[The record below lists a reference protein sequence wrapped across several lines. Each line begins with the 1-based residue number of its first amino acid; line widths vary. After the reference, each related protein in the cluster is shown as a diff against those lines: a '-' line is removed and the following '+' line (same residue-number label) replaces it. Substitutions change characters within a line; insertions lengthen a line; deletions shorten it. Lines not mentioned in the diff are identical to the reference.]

1 MRTQYGCGLT
11 IVLAG
16 ALVVACTTTGSMTGQ
31 LSSPGAPTRPVTLTY
46 DIDRSGE
53 SGYLSLTLPGGE
65 SFNGPFAR
73 IGSAAAVAPGL
84 DIDVSV
90 VDWGEGADTWT
101 FGATDS
107 DKVVALLQGNQGHKV
122 RCRFTLL
129 YPAGGLSS
137 GGSGECQ
144 VNTGE
149 TIDVR
154 F

>member
-1 MRTQYGCGLT
+1 MWSRCELGLLIALGTLVAGC
-11 IVLAG
+11 A
-16 ALVVACTTTGSMTGQ
+16 TTGSMTGQ
-31 LSSPGAPTRPVTLTY
+31 ISDPGAPSRSVTLSYVT
-46 DIDRSGE
+46 DRSGE

-84 DIDVSV
+84 DIDYSV

-107 DKVVALLQGNQGHKV
+107 DKVVALLQGSRGGKI

-129 YPAGGLSS
+129 YPAGGMRS
-137 GGSGECQ
+137 GGTGECQ

-149 TIDVR
+149 QIDVR